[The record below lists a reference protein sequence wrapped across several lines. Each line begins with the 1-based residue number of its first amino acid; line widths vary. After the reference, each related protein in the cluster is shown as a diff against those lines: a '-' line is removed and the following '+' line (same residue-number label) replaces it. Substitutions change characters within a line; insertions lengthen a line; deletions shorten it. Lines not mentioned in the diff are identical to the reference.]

1 MRMSDWS
8 SDVCSSDLDDL
19 LFVGAFQGKADLAGL
34 QAGGDARTGED
45 DIIAGGKEGLLK
57 LKRKMLIAR
66 REAAQQAA
74 LVGLLIELPWA
85 IGFPD
90 RRAICGHGRVRE
102 GGGQQGN
109 SQNKCCKVHDSSPER
124 GKYRGQQPK
133 QALGRRHAVIITYL
147 PFT

>member
-45 DIIAGGKEGLLK
+45 DIIAGGKEGRLK

-66 REAAQQAA
+66 REAAKQAA
-74 LVGLLIELPWA
+74 LVGLLTERPRSEERRVGEEGVGRCRDQVSQYHKKKKNIET
-85 IGFPD
+85 
-90 RRAICGHGRVRE
+90 
-102 GGGQQGN
+102 N
-109 SQNKCCKVHDSSPER
+109 
-124 GKYRGQQPK
+124 
-133 QALGRRHAVIITYL
+133 
-147 PFT
+147 